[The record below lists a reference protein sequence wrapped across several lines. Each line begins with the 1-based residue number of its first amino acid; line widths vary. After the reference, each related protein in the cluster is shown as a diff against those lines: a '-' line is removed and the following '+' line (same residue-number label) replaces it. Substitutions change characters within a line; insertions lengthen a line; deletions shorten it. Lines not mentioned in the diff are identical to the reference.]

1 MSIYLKLVGAL
12 LKTVEPSTEEKN
24 YKKIFYGVM
33 GFIAVFC
40 IMIPMAFF
48 VGVVIYALT
57 QPLVSQGAGQ
67 NAVELFLHLISVFS
81 FIFGLNVIFS
91 VFYFSGDIENLLPLP
106 LRPYQ
111 IIASKFT
118 AALISESVMEF
129 IVIIAAFAGYIIAS
143 GRPFWSWIIALVGMV
158 TLPIVPLIYCAVL
171 CMLIMLL
178 SGFIKN
184 KDTVN
189 KITGFL
195 TLAVVVGIAILISNM
210 GGLDAQHLVEALSD
224 PNNQLVNTMNLIFPQ
239 VHFLVSSMV
248 NNTVVNLIFYI
259 AVNGIAIAVFL
270 LVAQAVYF
278 RTAVGI
284 NRVSGKAKSIDKV
297 ISSLRQHNPCLTY
310 LKKEFRLLFRTP
322 AYFTNCIMINLMW
335 PVFLYIVYLLNGKT
349 NFLDSF
355 IYGIH
360 TGNEESVLLLILAI
374 SALSVISTDT

>member
-118 AALISESVMEF
+118 AALISESIMEF

-178 SGFIKN
+178 SGFIKIPS
-184 KDTVN
+184 K
-189 KITGFL
+189 
-195 TLAVVVGIAILISNM
+195 
-210 GGLDAQHLVEALSD
+210 
-224 PNNQLVNTMNLIFPQ
+224 
-239 VHFLVSSMV
+239 
-248 NNTVVNLIFYI
+248 
-259 AVNGIAIAVFL
+259 
-270 LVAQAVYF
+270 
-278 RTAVGI
+278 
-284 NRVSGKAKSIDKV
+284 
-297 ISSLRQHNPCLTY
+297 
-310 LKKEFRLLFRTP
+310 
-322 AYFTNCIMINLMW
+322 
-335 PVFLYIVYLLNGKT
+335 
-349 NFLDSF
+349 
-355 IYGIH
+355 
-360 TGNEESVLLLILAI
+360 
-374 SALSVISTDT
+374 